1 MNFLKK
7 EEKRK
12 RTDDDLFNEIMKIEH
27 KKQMELKKMDLQKS
41 KLIVI
46 VPIVVSILAATF
58 GSVRYIINL
67 TDTIEANNQQ
77 VILLNK
83 DIQIIFDKYAQD
95 KEEFTREMFNVNARV
110 TEVNAYFRA
119 LEEILRKTTDSVR
132 DQQWDIKDL
141 QREVLGD

>member
-1 MNFLKK
+1 
-7 EEKRK
+7 
-12 RTDDDLFNEIMKIEH
+12 
-27 KKQMELKKMDLQKS
+27 MDLEKN
-41 KLIVI
+41 KLII
-46 VPIVVSILAATF
+46 IIPIVVSILAATF
-58 GSVRYIINL
+58 GSIRYIINL

-95 KEEFTREMFNVNARV
+95 KEEFTREMFNVNGRV

-119 LEEILRKTTDSVR
+119 MEEILRKTTDSVR

>member
-1 MNFLKK
+1 
-7 EEKRK
+7 
-12 RTDDDLFNEIMKIEH
+12 
-27 KKQMELKKMDLQKS
+27 MDLQKN
-41 KLIVI
+41 KLIIVI
-46 VPIVVSILAATF
+46 PIVISILAATF
-58 GSVRYIINL
+58 GSIRYIINL
-67 TDTIEANNQQ
+67 TDTIEKNSQQ
-77 VILLNK
+77 VMMLNK

-95 KEEFTREMFNVNARV
+95 KEEFTREMFNVNGRV

>member
-1 MNFLKK
+1 
-7 EEKRK
+7 
-12 RTDDDLFNEIMKIEH
+12 
-27 KKQMELKKMDLQKS
+27 MDLQKS
-41 KLIVI
+41 KLIIV

-58 GSVRYIINL
+58 GSIKYIINL
-67 TDTIEANNQQ
+67 TDTIEKNSQQ
-77 VILLNK
+77 VMMLNK

-95 KEEFTREMFNVNARV
+95 KEEFTREMFNVNGRV

-119 LEEILRKTTDSVR
+119 MEEILRKTTDSVR

>member
-1 MNFLKK
+1 
-7 EEKRK
+7 
-12 RTDDDLFNEIMKIEH
+12 
-27 KKQMELKKMDLQKS
+27 MDLQKN

-58 GSVRYIINL
+58 GSVKYIINL
-67 TDTIEANNQQ
+67 TETIEESRTQI
-77 VILLNK
+77 ILLNK
-83 DIQIIFDKYAQD
+83 DINQIFDKYAQD

-141 QREVLGD
+141 QREVMGD

>member
-1 MNFLKK
+1 
-7 EEKRK
+7 
-12 RTDDDLFNEIMKIEH
+12 
-27 KKQMELKKMDLQKS
+27 MDLQKS

-58 GSVRYIINL
+58 GSIKYIINL
-67 TDTIEANNQQ
+67 TETIEKNSTQ

-83 DIQIIFDKYAQD
+83 DINQIFDKYAQD
-95 KEEFTREMFNVNARV
+95 KEEFTREMFEVNARV
-110 TEVNAYFRA
+110 TEGTAYYRA

-132 DQQWDIKDL
+132 EQQYDIKDL

>member
-1 MNFLKK
+1 
-7 EEKRK
+7 
-12 RTDDDLFNEIMKIEH
+12 
-27 KKQMELKKMDLQKS
+27 MDLQKN
-41 KLIVI
+41 KLVI
-46 VPIVVSILAATF
+46 IIPIVVSLLAATF
-58 GSVRYIINL
+58 GSIKYIINL
-67 TDTIEANNQQ
+67 TETIEQSRTQ

-83 DIQIIFDKYAQD
+83 DINQIFDKYAQD

>member
-1 MNFLKK
+1 
-7 EEKRK
+7 
-12 RTDDDLFNEIMKIEH
+12 
-27 KKQMELKKMDLQKS
+27 MDLQKS
-41 KLIVI
+41 KLIII
-46 VPIVVSILAATF
+46 VPIVLSILAATF
-58 GSVRYIINL
+58 GSIKYIINL
-67 TDTIEANNQQ
+67 TDTIEKNSQQ
-77 VILLNK
+77 VMMLNK

-119 LEEILRKTTDSVR
+119 MEEILRKTTDAVR

>member
-1 MNFLKK
+1 
-7 EEKRK
+7 
-12 RTDDDLFNEIMKIEH
+12 
-27 KKQMELKKMDLQKS
+27 MDLEKN
-41 KLIVI
+41 KLIII

-58 GSVRYIINL
+58 GSIRYIINL
-67 TDTIEANNQQ
+67 TDTIEKNSTQ

-83 DIQIIFDKYAQD
+83 DINQIFDKYAQD

>member
-1 MNFLKK
+1 
-7 EEKRK
+7 
-12 RTDDDLFNEIMKIEH
+12 
-27 KKQMELKKMDLQKS
+27 MDLQKN

-58 GSVRYIINL
+58 GSIRYIINL

-95 KEEFTREMFNVNARV
+95 KEEFTREMFNVNARI

-141 QREVLGD
+141 QREVMGD

>member
-1 MNFLKK
+1 
-7 EEKRK
+7 
-12 RTDDDLFNEIMKIEH
+12 
-27 KKQMELKKMDLQKS
+27 MDLQKS
-41 KLIVI
+41 KLIII

-58 GSVRYIINL
+58 GSIRYIINL

-83 DIQIIFDKYAQD
+83 DIQVIYDKYAQD
-95 KEEFTREMFNVNARV
+95 KEEFTREMFNVNGRV
-110 TEVNAYFRA
+110 TEINAYFRA
-119 LEEILRKTTDSVR
+119 MEEILRKTTDAVR

>member
-1 MNFLKK
+1 
-7 EEKRK
+7 
-12 RTDDDLFNEIMKIEH
+12 
-27 KKQMELKKMDLQKS
+27 MDLQKS
-41 KLIVI
+41 KLILN
-46 VPIVVSILAATF
+46 VPIEVSILAATF
-58 GSVRYIINL
+58 GSIRYIINL

-141 QREVLGD
+141 QREVMGD

>member
-1 MNFLKK
+1 
-7 EEKRK
+7 
-12 RTDDDLFNEIMKIEH
+12 
-27 KKQMELKKMDLQKS
+27 MDLQKN

-46 VPIVVSILAATF
+46 VPIVVTILAATF
-58 GSVRYIINL
+58 GSIRYIINL

-141 QREVLGD
+141 QREVMGD

>member
-1 MNFLKK
+1 MY
-7 EEKRK
+7 
-12 RTDDDLFNEIMKIEH
+12 
-27 KKQMELKKMDLQKS
+27 LQKN
-41 KLIVI
+41 KLVVI
-46 VPIVVSILAATF
+46 IPIVVSILAATF
-58 GSVRYIINL
+58 GSIRYIINL

-141 QREVLGD
+141 QREVMGD

>member
-1 MNFLKK
+1 
-7 EEKRK
+7 
-12 RTDDDLFNEIMKIEH
+12 
-27 KKQMELKKMDLQKS
+27 MDLSKN
-41 KLIVI
+41 KLII
-46 VPIVVSILAATF
+46 LVPIVVSLLAATF
-58 GSVRYIINL
+58 GSIKYVINL
-67 TDTIEANNQQ
+67 TETIEESRTQ

-83 DIQIIFDKYAQD
+83 DINQIFDKYAQD
-95 KEEFTREMFNVNARV
+95 KEEFTREMFNVNGRV

>member
-1 MNFLKK
+1 
-7 EEKRK
+7 
-12 RTDDDLFNEIMKIEH
+12 
-27 KKQMELKKMDLQKS
+27 MDLQKN

-58 GSVRYIINL
+58 GSIRYIINL

-95 KEEFTREMFNVNARV
+95 KEEFSREMFNVNARV

-141 QREVLGD
+141 QREVMGD

>member
-1 MNFLKK
+1 
-7 EEKRK
+7 
-12 RTDDDLFNEIMKIEH
+12 
-27 KKQMELKKMDLQKS
+27 MDLEKN
-41 KLIVI
+41 KLIII

-58 GSVRYIINL
+58 GSIRYIINL
-67 TDTIEANNQQ
+67 TDTIEKNSTQ

-83 DIQIIFDKYAQD
+83 DINQIFDKYAQD
-95 KEEFTREMFNVNARV
+95 KEEFTREMFNVNGRV

>member
-1 MNFLKK
+1 
-7 EEKRK
+7 
-12 RTDDDLFNEIMKIEH
+12 
-27 KKQMELKKMDLQKS
+27 MDLSKS
-41 KLIVI
+41 KLIII
-46 VPIVVSILAATF
+46 VPIIVSILAATF
-58 GSVRYIINL
+58 GSIKYIINL
-67 TDTIEANNQQ
+67 TETIEESRTQ

-83 DIQIIFDKYAQD
+83 DINQIFDKYAQD

>member
-1 MNFLKK
+1 
-7 EEKRK
+7 
-12 RTDDDLFNEIMKIEH
+12 
-27 KKQMELKKMDLQKS
+27 MDLQKN

-58 GSVRYIINL
+58 GSIRYIINL

-141 QREVLGD
+141 QREVMGE

>member
-1 MNFLKK
+1 
-7 EEKRK
+7 
-12 RTDDDLFNEIMKIEH
+12 
-27 KKQMELKKMDLQKS
+27 MDLQKS

-58 GSVRYIINL
+58 GSIRYIINL

-141 QREVLGD
+141 HREVRGD

>member
-1 MNFLKK
+1 
-7 EEKRK
+7 
-12 RTDDDLFNEIMKIEH
+12 
-27 KKQMELKKMDLQKS
+27 MDLQKS
-41 KLIVI
+41 KLIVV

-58 GSVRYIINL
+58 GSVKYIINL
-67 TDTIEANNQQ
+67 TDTIEANSQQ
-77 VILLNK
+77 VMMLNK

-110 TEVNAYFRA
+110 SEGQAYYRA

>member
-1 MNFLKK
+1 
-7 EEKRK
+7 
-12 RTDDDLFNEIMKIEH
+12 
-27 KKQMELKKMDLQKS
+27 MDLQKN

-46 VPIVVSILAATF
+46 IPIVVSILAATF
-58 GSVRYIINL
+58 GSIRYIINL

-119 LEEILRKTTDSVR
+119 LEEILRKTTDAVR
-132 DQQWDIKDL
+132 DQEWNIKDL

>member
-1 MNFLKK
+1 MY
-7 EEKRK
+7 
-12 RTDDDLFNEIMKIEH
+12 
-27 KKQMELKKMDLQKS
+27 LQKS

-58 GSVRYIINL
+58 GSIRYIINL

-119 LEEILRKTTDSVR
+119 LEEILRNTTDSVR

-141 QREVLGD
+141 QREVMGD

>member
-1 MNFLKK
+1 
-7 EEKRK
+7 
-12 RTDDDLFNEIMKIEH
+12 
-27 KKQMELKKMDLQKS
+27 MDLQKN
-41 KLIVI
+41 KLIII

-58 GSVRYIINL
+58 GSIKYIINL
-67 TDTIEANNQQ
+67 TDTIEKNSQQ
-77 VILLNK
+77 VMMLNK

-110 TEVNAYFRA
+110 TEGQAYYRA

>member
-1 MNFLKK
+1 
-7 EEKRK
+7 
-12 RTDDDLFNEIMKIEH
+12 
-27 KKQMELKKMDLQKS
+27 MDLEKN
-41 KLIVI
+41 KLII
-46 VPIVVSILAATF
+46 IIPIVVSILAATF
-58 GSVRYIINL
+58 GSIRYIINL
-67 TDTIEANNQQ
+67 TDTIEKNSQQ
-77 VILLNK
+77 VMMLNK

-119 LEEILRKTTDSVR
+119 MEEILRKTTDSVR

>member
-1 MNFLKK
+1 
-7 EEKRK
+7 
-12 RTDDDLFNEIMKIEH
+12 
-27 KKQMELKKMDLQKS
+27 MDLEKN
-41 KLIVI
+41 KLIII
-46 VPIVVSILAATF
+46 VPIVVSLLAATF

-67 TDTIEANNQQ
+67 TDTIEKNSTQ

-83 DIQIIFDKYAQD
+83 DINQIFDKYAQD

>member
-1 MNFLKK
+1 
-7 EEKRK
+7 
-12 RTDDDLFNEIMKIEH
+12 
-27 KKQMELKKMDLQKS
+27 MDLQKS
-41 KLIVI
+41 KLIV
-46 VPIVVSILAATF
+46 VVHIVVSMLAATF
-58 GSVRYIINL
+58 GSVKYIINL
-67 TDTIEANNQQ
+67 TDTIEANSQQ
-77 VILLNK
+77 VMMLNK

-110 TEVNAYFRA
+110 SEGQAYYRA